1 MTLDITTEWSQE
13 PGCDLAEVP
22 GTVVE
27 DEASLSEIRIRIG
40 ETLLTRALDVEMME
54 MRGGGTLSA
63 YRLAEWLTWNW
74 WRLRWEPA
82 QRNVPSVSWRQ
93 AHDLASIGGGW
104 LWPHLTIRSDG
115 IRVLVDATPSRDAE
129 TEPLRYLTNATR
141 AISADDFESGVDC
154 LIERVLVRLDEWSL
168 SQTDLRAIWDELT
181 VERNDPESA
190 LYRRIEAIF
199 GFDVDEA
206 EPAQIEQVIEDGR
219 SLGIEAMSEVVA
231 DQPLTADHL
240 RHAARTQGFDADPAS
255 GTRPPIGSVIHPERE
270 APWRIG
276 TDAARALRRQER
288 LGDGPIAD
296 GRLAELYGVR
306 ERALLDTNTSIGG
319 PLAFALGGD
328 GIAGPGSRVVL
339 RSKWRVGRRFEVARL
354 LADRVLVPDTKERLR
369 PATRAHTYR
378 QKMQRAFAAELLCPF
393 AGLAEFLD
401 DDLSDDA
408 REEAAA
414 EYGVS
419 SLAVTSILAN
429 NELLERAEI
438 REPDLRPPAA

>member
-13 PGCDLAEVP
+13 PGRDLAEVP
-22 GTVVE
+22 GTVAE

-82 QRNVPSVSWRQ
+82 HRNVPSVNWRQ

-115 IRVLVDATPSRDAE
+115 IRVLVDATPSQDVD

-141 AISADDFESGVDC
+141 AISADDFETGVDG
-154 LIERVLVRLDEWSL
+154 LVERVLVRLDEWSL
-168 SQTDLRAIWDELT
+168 SHTDLRTTWDELT

-190 LYRRIEAIF
+190 LYRRIEALF

-206 EPAQIEQVIEDGR
+206 EPQRIEQVIEDGR

-231 DQPLTADHL
+231 EQPLTAEHL
-240 RHAARTQGFDADPAS
+240 RYAAHEQGFDADPAS
-255 GTRPPIGSVIHPERE
+255 GAQLPIASVVHPARE

-276 TDAARALRRQER
+276 TDAARALRWCEH
-288 LGDGPIAD
+288 LGDGPLTD

-306 ERALLDTNTSIGG
+306 KQALLDTNTRIGG

-328 GIAGPGSRVVL
+328 GIAGNRVVL

-354 LADRVLVPDTKERLR
+354 LADRVLVADTKEHLR
-369 PATRAHTYR
+369 PATRAYTYR
-378 QKMQRAFAAELLCPF
+378 QKMQRAFAAEFLCPF

-401 DDLSDDA
+401 DDLSDEA

-429 NELLERAEI
+429 NGLLERAEI
-438 REPDLRPPAA
+438 REPDLRPLAT

>member
-13 PGCDLAEVP
+13 PGRDLAEVP
-22 GTVVE
+22 GTVAE

-82 QRNVPSVSWRQ
+82 HRNVPSVNWRQ

-115 IRVLVDATPSRDAE
+115 IRVLVDATPSQDVD

-141 AISADDFESGVDC
+141 AISADDFEAGVDG
-154 LIERVLVRLDEWSL
+154 LVERVLVRLDEWSL
-168 SQTDLRAIWDELT
+168 SQTDLRTTWDELT

-190 LYRRIEAIF
+190 LYRRIEALF

-206 EPAQIEQVIEDGR
+206 DPQRIEQVIEDGR

-231 DQPLTADHL
+231 EQPLTAEHL
-240 RHAARTQGFDADPAS
+240 RYAAREQGFDADPAS
-255 GTRPPIGSVIHPERE
+255 GTQLPIGSVVHPARE

-276 TDAARALRRQER
+276 TDAARALRRCEH
-288 LGDGPIAD
+288 LGDGPVAD
-296 GRLAELYGVR
+296 GRLAELYGVQKQ
-306 ERALLDTNTSIGG
+306 ALLDTNESIGG

-328 GIAGPGSRVVL
+328 RIAGNRVVL
-339 RSKWRVGRRFEVARL
+339 RSKWRVGRRFEIARL
-354 LADRVLVPDTKERLR
+354 LADRVLVADTKEHLR
-369 PATRAHTYR
+369 PATRAYTYR
-378 QKMQRAFAAELLCPF
+378 QKMQRAFAAEFLCPF

-401 DDLSDDA
+401 DDLSDEA

-419 SLAVTSILAN
+419 SSGIPSSST
-429 NELLERAEI
+429 
-438 REPDLRPPAA
+438 

>member
-13 PGCDLAEVP
+13 PGRDLAEVP
-22 GTVVE
+22 GTVAE

-54 MRGGGTLSA
+54 MRAGGTLSA

-82 QRNVPSVSWRQ
+82 HRNVPSVNWRQ

-115 IRVLVDATPSRDAE
+115 IRGPRGRHPFPRTWTRSRFG
-129 TEPLRYLTNATR
+129 TSRTR
-141 AISADDFESGVDC
+141 QERSPPMISRAGVDG
-154 LIERVLVRLDEWSL
+154 LVERVLVRLDEWSL
-168 SQTDLRAIWDELT
+168 SHTDLRTTWDELT

-190 LYRRIEAIF
+190 LYRRIEALF

-206 EPAQIEQVIEDGR
+206 EPQRIEQVIEDGR

-231 DQPLTADHL
+231 EQPLTAEHL
-240 RHAARTQGFDADPAS
+240 RYAAHEQGFDADPAS
-255 GTRPPIGSVIHPERE
+255 GTQLPIGSVVHPARE

-276 TDAARALRRQER
+276 TDAARALRRCEH
-288 LGDGPIAD
+288 LGDGPLTD
-296 GRLAELYGVR
+296 GRLAELYGVQKQ
-306 ERALLDTNTSIGG
+306 ALLDTNTRIGG
-319 PLAFALGGD
+319 PLVFALGGD
-328 GIAGPGSRVVL
+328 GIAGNRVVL

-354 LADRVLVPDTKERLR
+354 LADRVLVADTREHLR
-369 PATRAHTYR
+369 PATRAYTYR
-378 QKMQRAFAAELLCPF
+378 QKMQRAFAAEFLCPF
-393 AGLAEFLD
+393 AGLAECLD
-401 DDLSDDA
+401 DDLSDEA

-429 NELLERAEI
+429 NGLLERAEI
-438 REPDLRPPAA
+438 REPDLRPLAT

>member
-13 PGCDLAEVP
+13 PGRDLAEVP
-22 GTVVE
+22 GTVAE

-82 QRNVPSVSWRQ
+82 HRNVPSVNWRQ

-115 IRVLVDATPSRDAE
+115 IRVLVDATPSKDVD

-141 AISADDFESGVDC
+141 AISADDFEAGVDG
-154 LIERVLVRLDEWSL
+154 LVERVLVRLDEWSL
-168 SQTDLRAIWDELT
+168 SHTDLRTTWDELT

-190 LYRRIEAIF
+190 LYRRIEALF

-206 EPAQIEQVIEDGR
+206 EPQRIEQVIEDGR

-231 DQPLTADHL
+231 EQPLTAEHL
-240 RHAARTQGFDADPAS
+240 RYAAHEQGFDADPAG
-255 GTRPPIGSVIHPERE
+255 GTQLPIGSVVHPARE

-276 TDAARALRRQER
+276 TDAARALRRCEH
-288 LGDGPIAD
+288 LGDGPLTD
-296 GRLAELYGVR
+296 GRLAELYGVQKQ
-306 ERALLDTNTSIGG
+306 ALLDTNTRIGG
-319 PLAFALGGD
+319 PLAFALGSD
-328 GIAGPGSRVVL
+328 GIAGNRVVL

-354 LADRVLVPDTKERLR
+354 LADRVLVADTKEHLR
-369 PATRAHTYR
+369 PATRAYTYR
-378 QKMQRAFAAELLCPF
+378 QKMQRAFAAEFLCPF

-401 DDLSDDA
+401 DDLSDEA

-429 NELLERAEI
+429 NGLLERAEI
-438 REPDLRPPAA
+438 REPDLRPLAT

>member
-1 MTLDITTEWSQE
+1 MTLDITTEWTHE
-13 PGCDLAEVP
+13 PGGDLAVVP
-22 GTVVE
+22 GAVAE
-27 DEASLSEIRIRIG
+27 DEASLSEIRIQIG

-54 MRGGGTLSA
+54 MRDGGTLSA

-82 QRNVPSVSWRQ
+82 HHNTPSLNWRQ

-104 LWPHLTIRSDG
+104 LWPQLTIRSDG
-115 IRVLVDATPSRDAE
+115 IRVLVDATSSRELD

-154 LIERVLVRLDEWSL
+154 LVERVLVRLDEWSL
-168 SQTDLRAIWDELT
+168 SHTDLRTTWDELT
-181 VERNDPESA
+181 VERNNPESA
-190 LYRRIEAIF
+190 LYRRLEAIL

-206 EPAQIEQVIEDGR
+206 EPPRIEQVIEDGR

-231 DQPLTADHL
+231 DQPLTAEHL
-240 RHAARTQGFDADPAS
+240 RHAARTQGFDANPAS
-255 GTRPPIGSVIHPERE
+255 GTRPPTGSVIHPQGE

-276 TDAARALRRQER
+276 TNAARSLRQREH

-306 ERALLDTNTSIGG
+306 KRALHDMSTSIGG
-319 PLAFALGGD
+319 PLAFALGGN
-328 GIAGPGSRVVL
+328 GIAGTRSRVVL
-339 RSKWRVGRRFEVARL
+339 RSKWRVGRRFEIARL
-354 LADRVLVPDTKERLR
+354 LADRVLVADTNERLR
-369 PATRAHTYR
+369 PVTRAYTYR

-393 AGLAEFLD
+393 TGLAELLD
-401 DDLSDDA
+401 EDLSNEA

-429 NELLERAEI
+429 NGLLEQAEI
-438 REPDLRPPAA
+438 REPDLRF

>member
-22 GTVVE
+22 GTVAE

-40 ETLLTRALDVEMME
+40 ETLLTRALDVEVME
-54 MRGGGTLSA
+54 MHGGGTLSA

-82 QRNVPSVSWRQ
+82 HRNVPSVNWRQ

-115 IRVLVDATPSRDAE
+115 IRVLVDATPSKDVD

-141 AISADDFESGVDC
+141 AISADDFEAGVDG
-154 LIERVLVRLDEWSL
+154 LVERVLVRLDEWSL
-168 SQTDLRAIWDELT
+168 SHTDLRTTWEELT
-181 VERNDPESA
+181 VERADPESA

-199 GFDVDEA
+199 GFNVDEA
-206 EPAQIEQVIEDGR
+206 EPQRIEQVIEDGR

-231 DQPLTADHL
+231 EQPLTAEHL
-240 RHAARTQGFDADPAS
+240 RYAAHEQGFDADPAS
-255 GTRPPIGSVIHPERE
+255 GAQLPVGSVVHPERE

-276 TDAARALRRQER
+276 TDAARALRRWEH
-288 LGDGPIAD
+288 LDDGPIAD
-296 GRLAELYGVR
+296 GRLVELYGVQKQ
-306 ERALLDTNTSIGG
+306 ALLDTNTSIGG

-328 GIAGPGSRVVL
+328 AIAGNRVVL

-354 LADRVLVPDTKERLR
+354 LADRVLVADTKEHLR
-369 PATRAHTYR
+369 PATRAYTYR
-378 QKMQRAFAAELLCPF
+378 QKMQRAFVAEFLCPF

-401 DDLSDDA
+401 DDLSDEA

-429 NELLERAEI
+429 NGLLERAEI
-438 REPDLRPPAA
+438 REPDLWPLAT

>member
-13 PGCDLAEVP
+13 PGRDLAEVP
-22 GTVVE
+22 GTVAE

-54 MRGGGTLSA
+54 MRSGGTLSA
-63 YRLAEWLTWNW
+63 SRLAEWLTWNW
-74 WRLRWEPA
+74 WRLRWEPSH
-82 QRNVPSVSWRQ
+82 RNVPSVNWRQ

-104 LWPHLTIRSDG
+104 LWAHLTIRSDG
-115 IRVLVDATPSRDAE
+115 IRVLVDATPSQDVD

-141 AISADDFESGVDC
+141 AISADDFEAGVDG
-154 LIERVLVRLDEWSL
+154 LVERVLVRLDEWSL
-168 SQTDLRAIWDELT
+168 SRTDLRTTWDELT

-190 LYRRIEAIF
+190 LYRRIEALF

-206 EPAQIEQVIEDGR
+206 DPQRIEQVIEDGR

-231 DQPLTADHL
+231 EQPLTAEHL
-240 RHAARTQGFDADPAS
+240 RYAAHEQGFDADPAS
-255 GTRPPIGSVIHPERE
+255 GTQLPIGSVIHPARE

-276 TDAARALRRQER
+276 TDAARALRRCEH
-288 LGDGPIAD
+288 LGDGPVAD
-296 GRLAELYGVR
+296 GRLAELYGVQKQ
-306 ERALLDTNTSIGG
+306 ALLDTNTRIGG

-328 GIAGPGSRVVL
+328 GIAGNRVVL
-339 RSKWRVGRRFEVARL
+339 RSKWRVGRRFEIARL
-354 LADRVLVPDTKERLR
+354 LADRVLVADTKEHLR
-369 PATRAHTYR
+369 PATRAYTYR
-378 QKMQRAFAAELLCPF
+378 QKMQRAFAAEFLCPF

-401 DDLSDDA
+401 DDLSDEA

-419 SLAVTSILAN
+419 SLALTSILAN
-429 NELLERAEI
+429 NGLLERAEV
-438 REPDLRPPAA
+438 REPDLRPLAT

>member
-13 PGCDLAEVP
+13 PGRDLAEVP
-22 GTVVE
+22 GTVAE

-82 QRNVPSVSWRQ
+82 HRNVPSVNWRQ
-93 AHDLASIGGGW
+93 AHDLASIGSGW

-115 IRVLVDATPSRDAE
+115 IRVLLDATPSRDVD

-141 AISADDFESGVDC
+141 AISADDFEAGVDG
-154 LIERVLVRLDEWSL
+154 LVERVLVRLDEWSL
-168 SQTDLRAIWDELT
+168 SRTDLRTTWDELT

-190 LYRRIEAIF
+190 LYRRIEALF

-206 EPAQIEQVIEDGR
+206 EPQRIEQVIEDGR

-231 DQPLTADHL
+231 EQPLTAEHL
-240 RHAARTQGFDADPAS
+240 RYAAREQGFDADPAS
-255 GTRPPIGSVIHPERE
+255 GTQLPIGSVIHPARE

-276 TDAARALRRQER
+276 TDAARALRRCEH
-288 LGDGPIAD
+288 LGDGPVAD
-296 GRLAELYGVR
+296 GRLAELYGVQKQ
-306 ERALLDTNTSIGG
+306 ALLDTNTRFGG

-328 GIAGPGSRVVL
+328 GIAGNRVVL
-339 RSKWRVGRRFEVARL
+339 RSKWRVGRRFEIARL
-354 LADRVLVPDTKERLR
+354 LADRVLVADTKEHLR
-369 PATRAHTYR
+369 PATRAYTYR
-378 QKMQRAFAAELLCPF
+378 QKMQRAFAAEFLCPF

-401 DDLSDDA
+401 DDLSDEA

-429 NELLERAEI
+429 NGLLERAEI
-438 REPDLRPPAA
+438 REPDLRPLAT

>member
-13 PGCDLAEVP
+13 AGGDLAVVP
-22 GTVVE
+22 GAVAE
-27 DEASLSEIRIRIG
+27 DEASLSEIRIQVG

-54 MRGGGTLSA
+54 MREGGTLSA

-74 WRLRWEPA
+74 WRLRWEPVHH
-82 QRNVPSVSWRQ
+82 NTPSLNWRQ

-115 IRVLVDATPSRDAE
+115 IRVLVDATPSRELD

-154 LIERVLVRLDEWSL
+154 LVERVLVRLDEWSL
-168 SQTDLRAIWDELT
+168 SHTDLRTTWDELA

-190 LYRRIEAIF
+190 LYRRLEAIL

-206 EPAQIEQVIEDGR
+206 ESPRIEQVIEDGR

-231 DQPLTADHL
+231 DQPLTAEHL
-240 RHAARTQGFDADPAS
+240 RHAARTQGFDANPAS
-255 GTRPPIGSVIHPERE
+255 GTRPPSGSVFHPQGE

-276 TDAARALRRQER
+276 TDAARSLRGREH
-288 LGDGPIAD
+288 LGDGPIED

-306 ERALLDTNTSIGG
+306 KRALLDMNTSIGG

-328 GIAGPGSRVVL
+328 GIAGTGSRVVL
-339 RSKWRVGRRFEVARL
+339 RSKWRVGRRFEIARL
-354 LADRVLVPDTKERLR
+354 LADRVLVADTNERLR
-369 PATRAHTYR
+369 PVTRAYTYR

-393 AGLAEFLD
+393 TGLAEFLNE
-401 DDLSDDA
+401 DLSDES

-429 NELLERAEI
+429 NGLLEQAEI
-438 REPDLRPPAA
+438 REPDLRPLAA

>member
-13 PGCDLAEVP
+13 AGGDLAVVP
-22 GTVVE
+22 GAVAE
-27 DEASLSEIRIRIG
+27 DEASLSEIRIQVG

-54 MRGGGTLSA
+54 MRDGGTLSA

-82 QRNVPSVSWRQ
+82 HHTTPSLNWRQ
-93 AHDLASIGGGW
+93 AHDLATIGGGW

-115 IRVLVDATPSRDAE
+115 IRVLVDATPSRELD

-154 LIERVLVRLDEWSL
+154 LVERVLVRLDKWSL
-168 SQTDLRAIWDELT
+168 SHTDLRTTWDELT

-190 LYRRIEAIF
+190 LFRRLEAIL

-206 EPAQIEQVIEDGR
+206 EPPRIEQVIEDGR

-231 DQPLTADHL
+231 DQPLTAEHL
-240 RHAARTQGFDADPAS
+240 RHAARTQGFDANPTS
-255 GTRPPIGSVIHPERE
+255 GTRPPTGSVIHPQGE

-276 TDAARALRRQER
+276 TNAARSLRQREH

-296 GRLAELYGVR
+296 RRLAELYGVR
-306 ERALLDTNTSIGG
+306 KRALHDMNTSIGG
-319 PLAFALGGD
+319 PLAFALGGN
-328 GIAGPGSRVVL
+328 GIAGTRNRVVL
-339 RSKWRVGRRFEVARL
+339 RSKWRVGRRFEIARL
-354 LADRVLVPDTKERLR
+354 LADRVLVADNNERLR
-369 PATRAHTYR
+369 PVTRAYTYR

-393 AGLAEFLD
+393 TGLAEFLNE
-401 DDLSDDA
+401 DLSDES

-429 NELLERAEI
+429 NGLLEQAEI
-438 REPDLRPPAA
+438 REPDLRF

>member
-22 GTVVE
+22 GTIAE
-27 DEASLSEIRIRIG
+27 DEASLSEIQIRIG
-40 ETLLTRALDVEMME
+40 ETLLTRALDVELME

-74 WRLRWEPA
+74 WRLRWEPVH
-82 QRNVPSVSWRQ
+82 RNVSSVNWRR

-115 IRVLVDATPSRDAE
+115 LRVLVDASPSEDVE
-129 TEPLRYLTNATR
+129 TEPLRYLTNATK
-141 AISADDFESGVDC
+141 AISAGEFEAGVDC
-154 LIERVLVRLDEWSL
+154 LVERVLVRLDEWSL
-168 SQTDLRAIWDELT
+168 SQTDLRTTWDELT

-219 SLGIEAMSEVVA
+219 SLGIEAMAEVVA

-240 RHAARTQGFDADPAS
+240 RHAARTQGFDTDPAS
-255 GTRPPIGSVIHPERE
+255 GTRPPIGSVIHPERA

-276 TDAARALRRQER
+276 TDAARALRRQEH

-296 GRLAELYGVR
+296 GRLAELFGVR
-306 ERALLDTNTSIGG
+306 EQALLDANTSIGG

-328 GIAGPGSRVVL
+328 GIAGTGSRVVL

-354 LADRVLVPDTKERLR
+354 LADRALVPDTKERLR
-369 PATRAHTYR
+369 PATRVHTYR

-401 DDLSDDA
+401 DDLSDEA

-429 NELLERAEI
+429 NGLLERAEI